1 METAPSLAAG
11 PFHRYRRQILP
22 RELAQERQV
31 KLAERVDAG
40 DAAKAQNVG
49 ARFAHE
55 WEIGR
60 VAGKFQREVSFDRSV
75 NFTRA
80 AIINVPA
87 PIGQL
92 PSHDM
97 LSATLLKF

>member
-1 METAPSLAAG
+1 MQLFLARQLAGWFEMIDNGKRHQHGAAPRRHFVNVKWR
-11 PFHRYRRQILP
+11 PRWQQDHFHRYRRQIFP

-55 WEIGR
+55 WEIG
-60 VAGKFQREVSFDRSV
+60 
-75 NFTRA
+75 
-80 AIINVPA
+80 
-87 PIGQL
+87 
-92 PSHDM
+92 
-97 LSATLLKF
+97 